1 MTQLTVAE
9 QIQVGS
15 FRKTRKIISNAKTVL
30 NQRLI
35 EFYQEINQAPV
46 KPNRFYVPQRHS

>member
-35 EFYQEINQAPV
+35 SRKAHQAV
-46 KPNRFYVPQRHS
+46 GRASGFMSNI